1 MNYMELLGDLPE
13 DLVDCAF
20 RTADSESP
28 QEQRG
33 QAIRMTKGAHTM
45 KKQRAEKAK
54 QAPLRIGRAGIAAAV
69 ALCLGLN
76 GALIYGISRM
86 KASDSVTPGA
96 AVSAESE
103 VQDIAKPYME
113 LNTDVTAPLPTGIMI
128 NIINR
133 TEQDHIPYNPVY
145 IVTQNGE
152 KVADCE
158 PYTVFFDD
166 IARGESLQRLCFEQL
181 PAGSYTLVNLAEDGE
196 TEGILGHLDFE
207 ISDVFDSM
215 IWIPDVYGMQYEE
228 AAAMLADKGVSV
240 VMEGQILGSDADVD
254 IGAVTFELVPPY
266 NTEYVD
272 GGAREYSYSDG
283 EGYWVNPGDEIKLFV
298 NIGAKG
304 DPTTV
309 PDIMGMDWEAA
320 KKTLMD
326 HGLVIDKRTRYDDE
340 VPSGQPISI
349 DPEPGT
355 EAAIGSTVYVTVSL
369 GQKAE
374 IPDVTGMDWESA
386 KQIAEESGVL
396 PLRYLIDSDEYPAGT
411 VVKQSEVSKPCGLQS
426 FVVLQ
431 VVKKEGEQNIV
442 MKFSYSGQ
450 RPDKK
455 LYYCLRD
462 ESQKIIGVTLPAD
475 MEGDGFATDYMYPD
489 CSKEH
494 TLATAYLVDWETN
507 REEYAGSY
515 ILHPETASYETVDED
530 IESAFRAFSE

>member
-1 MNYMELLGDLPE
+1 MKPMNYMELLGDLPE

-20 RTADSESP
+20 PTADSESP

-33 QAIRMTKGAHTM
+33 QAIRMTNGVPTM

-76 GALIYGISRM
+76 GALIYGISKM
-86 KASDSVTPGA
+86 NTSDSVTPGA

-103 VQDIAKPYME
+103 VQDIAKPYLE
-113 LNTDVTAPLPTGIMI
+113 LNTDVTAPLPTGIRI

-158 PYTVFFDD
+158 PYTQFFDD
-166 IARGESLQRLCFEQL
+166 IALGKSLQQLCFEQL
-181 PAGSYTLVNLAEDGE
+181 PAGRYTLVNLAEDSE

-215 IWIPDVYGMQYEE
+215 IRIPNVYGMQYEE
-228 AAAMLADKGVSV
+228 AAALLADKNVTV
-240 VMEGQILGSDADVD
+240 IKEGQILGSDADPD
-254 IGAVTFELVPPY
+254 TGAVTFELVPPY
-266 NTEYVD
+266 KTEYVD
-272 GGAREYSYSDG
+272 GGAREYNYFDG
-283 EGYWVNPGDEIKLFV
+283 KGYWVNPGDEIKLFV
-298 NIGAKG
+298 NIGGKG

-369 GQKAE
+369 GQKADF
-374 IPDVTGMDWESA
+374 PDVTGMEYEAA
-386 KQIAEESGVL
+386 KEILQ
-396 PLRYLIDSDEYPAGT
+396 DAG
-411 VVKQSEVSKPCGLQS
+411 
-426 FVVLQ
+426 F
-431 VVKKEGEQNIV
+431 
-442 MKFSYSGQ
+442 
-450 RPDKK
+450 
-455 LYYCLRD
+455 
-462 ESQKIIGVTLPAD
+462 
-475 MEGDGFATDYMYPD
+475 
-489 CSKEH
+489 
-494 TLATAYLVDWETN
+494 
-507 REEYAGSY
+507 
-515 ILHPETASYETVDED
+515 TVDCRHVYDDEVPEGAVVFTKQEPGD
-530 IESAFRAFSE
+530 ETGSMVMVMVSLGAMNPDTEE

>member
-1 MNYMELLGDLPE
+1 MKPMKYMELLGELPE

-20 RTADSESP
+20 LTADSAAP
-28 QEQRG
+28 QAQNGR
-33 QAIRMTKGAHTM
+33 AIRQTKGVSVM
-45 KKQRAEKAK
+45 KEHSAETARH
-54 QAPLRIGRAGIAAAV
+54 APFRIGRAGIAAAI

-86 KASDSVTPGA
+86 KASDSMTPGA

-166 IARGESLQRLCFEQL
+166 IARGESLQQLCFEQL

-215 IWIPDVYGMQYEE
+215 VWIPDVYGMQYEE
-228 AAAMLADKGVSV
+228 AKALLEEKGVNV
-240 VMEGQILGSDADVD
+240 VMKGQILGSDADVD
-254 IGAVTFELVPPY
+254 TGAVTFELVPPY

-283 EGYWVNPGDEIKLFV
+283 DGYWVNPGDEIKLFV
-298 NIGAKG
+298 NIGENG

-309 PDIMGMDWEAA
+309 PDVYGMEWEAA
-320 KKTLMD
+320 KKVLMD
-326 HGLVIDKRTRYDDE
+326 HGLVIDKRTRNDDE
-340 VPSGQPISI
+340 VPSGQLLSI

-369 GQKAE
+369 GQKVE
-374 IPDVTGMDWESA
+374 LPDVTGMEYESA
-386 KQIAEESGVL
+386 KEMLQDAGFTVDCRHAFSAEVPEDAVISAQPEPG
-396 PLRYLIDSDEYPAGT
+396 DETGNMVMVT
-411 VVKQSEVSKPCGLQS
+411 VSLG
-426 FVVLQ
+426 
-431 VVKKEGEQNIV
+431 
-442 MKFSYSGQ
+442 
-450 RPDKK
+450 
-455 LYYCLRD
+455 
-462 ESQKIIGVTLPAD
+462 A
-475 MEGDGFATDYMYPD
+475 
-489 CSKEH
+489 
-494 TLATAYLVDWETN
+494 
-507 REEYAGSY
+507 
-515 ILHPETASYETVDED
+515 HPET
-530 IESAFRAFSE
+530 ESS